1 MSWVFDNIEE
11 DGCQLTIECSDDG
24 DESVIEEA

>member
-11 DGCQLTIECSDDG
+11 DGCQLTIECPDDSG
-24 DESVIEEA
+24 DSNYV